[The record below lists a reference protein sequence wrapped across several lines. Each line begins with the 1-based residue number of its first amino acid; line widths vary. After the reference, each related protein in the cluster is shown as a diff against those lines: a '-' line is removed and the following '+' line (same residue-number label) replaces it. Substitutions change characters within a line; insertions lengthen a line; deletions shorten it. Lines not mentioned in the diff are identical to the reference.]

1 MDDGEER
8 IRLIARIEETQ
19 RDLGRLF
26 AQDRSSPLFESHLT
40 LRQLKVVL
48 LLAET
53 GGASGQRI
61 AAGLG
66 VGLATVTG
74 LVDRLAAHGLVTRR
88 EDPADRRVRRVELTE
103 AGQRLAAQILD
114 AGLSRFR
121 QLLERLDTATLR
133 DLDRVMDRLRAAA
146 ADLGPSPSAHSC

>member
-1 MDDGEER
+1 MDGSEER
-8 IRLIARIEETQ
+8 TRLIARIEETQ
-19 RDLGRLF
+19 RALGRLF

-61 AAGLG
+61 AADLG

-103 AGQRLAAQILD
+103 AGRHLAAQILD

-146 ADLGPSPSAHSC
+146 ADLGPAPGVHPR